1 MNLLTLL
8 QDRIRLAL
16 TGLVDDPTP
25 YAAMVKA
32 ANDAKFGDYQA
43 NCAMSLSKVL
53 GKKPPEVA
61 KEIVARL
68 PQDDL
73 FEKVEI
79 AGPGFINL
87 RFRTEWLAAQM
98 QAIAKGG
105 RLGIAPA
112 ATPKTFVIDFSGPNV
127 AKPLHVGHL
136 RSTVIGDSLCRLLR
150 FLGHQVIGDNHLGD
164 WGLQFGM
171 LLHGYKHH
179 RDEAALQ
186 ADAVRELARVY
197 VMLRKKVKPA
207 EDVEDEPANAKNYP
221 PEELAESQAVL
232 AACRQETSKLHAGD
246 PENLQL
252 WKQFMPWAMAEIEAI
267 YRRLDIHF
275 DQTLGESFYH
285 SMLAE
290 VVRDLKAKGIAED
303 SRGAVAILFGENEP
317 AAIIQSS
324 HGAYTYTTTDL
335 ATIRYRV
342 ETWNPDVL
350 LYVVDFRQA
359 LHFKNLFI
367 VARRWGY
374 DRPEFHHVSFG
385 SVLDPKTGKPFKT
398 SGGGV
403 AELEQLISEAVQHA
417 AKMYEQI
424 CRERRERGDEVP
436 EFSPEELKQVHEAVG
451 IGAVK
456 YADLSQ
462 NRESDYGFSVEKM
475 TSLEGNTATYMQYAY
490 VRNRGIFRK
499 GDENSDLYRTHPPQ
513 VYLEQPQERALA
525 LQLLRFEEA
534 LQAAAADYRPNVIT
548 AYLWD
553 LAKTYSGFFQNCP
566 VLKAETPALRQ
577 SRLLLCD
584 LTARTIQK
592 GLELLGIR
600 TIERM

>member
-1 MNLLTLL
+1 MNLITLL
-8 QDRIRLAL
+8 QDRLRLAL
-16 TGLVDDPTP
+16 TGLVDDPSP
-25 YAAMVKA
+25 YAAMLKA
-32 ANDAKFGDYQA
+32 ANDPKHGDYQA
-43 NCAMSLSKVL
+43 NCAMSLAKAL

-98 QAIAKGG
+98 QAIALGD
-105 RLGIAPA
+105 RLGITPA
-112 ATPKTFVIDFSGPNV
+112 VKPKTYVIDFSGPNV

-136 RSTVIGDSLCRLLR
+136 RSTIIGDSLCRLLR
-150 FLGHQVIGDNHLGD
+150 FLGHKVIGDNHLGD

-179 RDEAALQ
+179 RDDAALQ
-186 ADAVRELARVY
+186 GDPVRELARVY
-197 VMLRKKVKPA
+197 VMLRKKIKPA

-221 PEELAESQAVL
+221 PDELAESQAVL

-246 PENLQL
+246 PENLKL

-267 YRRLDIHF
+267 YKRLDVKF
-275 DQTLGESFYH
+275 DETLGESHYH
-285 SMLAE
+285 SMLAD
-290 VVRDLKAKGIAED
+290 VVRDLRAKGIAQE
-303 SRGAVAILFGENEP
+303 SRGAIAILFGENQP

-342 ETWNPDVL
+342 ERWNPDEI

-359 LHFKNLFI
+359 LHFQH
-367 VARRWGY
+367 VYDAARRWGY
-374 DRPEFHHVSFG
+374 DQPKYHHVSFG
-385 SVLDPKTGKPFKT
+385 SVLDPKSRKPFKT
-398 SGGGV
+398 SEGG
-403 AELEQLISEAVQHA
+403 AATLEELLNEAVQHA
-417 AKMYEQI
+417 AKMYVQI
-424 CRERRERGDEVP
+424 CEERRQRGDEIP
-436 EFSPEELKQVHEAVG
+436 ELSPGELKQVHEAVG

-456 YADLSQ
+456 YADLCQ
-462 NRESDYGFSVEKM
+462 NRESDYVFSLEKM
-475 TSLEGNTATYMQYAY
+475 TSLEGNTATYMQNAY

-499 GDENSDLYRTHPPQ
+499 GDENSELYRTHPPP
-513 VYLEQPQERALA
+513 VLLGQPKERALA
-525 LQLLRFEEA
+525 LQLLRFEDA
-534 LQAAAADYRPNVIT
+534 LQSAVVDYRPNNVT

-553 LAKTYSGFFQNCP
+553 LAKSYSGFYEECP